1 MKTLT
6 PTEARQNLGSWL
18 ARALKGEDIGI
29 VCEGKI
35 VALRPVEVY
44 SEDYALME
52 YGLTVPE
59 LRRTEKKILKALKNE
74 KAVAWDGTT
83 RGLRG

>member
-6 PTEARQNLGSWL
+6 VTKARTNLGSL
-18 ARALKGEDIGI
+18 ITSAANGEDIGI
-29 VCEGKI
+29 LDSRTGRI

-52 YGLTVPE
+52 YGLTKGE
-59 LRRTEKKILKALKNE
+59 LAAWEKRANKEIKDLKAAGKLKPW
-74 KAVAWDGTT
+74 K
-83 RGLRG
+83 